1 MSEMYSTIGS
11 RAYSNLLA
19 DPQGADLISIPCEPG
34 NGDVAAGTVMY
45 RKSSGLYAPAATA
58 QVTAS
63 NQLVVLKEDVATGA
77 APGSGETATAEDAAA
92 YRAGCFVDGA
102 VKLAAGAAVTAAH
115 KVILRGQNIVFD
127 VKETTGTFNNTVT
140 GS

>member
-34 NGDVAAGTVMY
+34 NGDVTAGTVMY

>member
-77 APGSGETATAEDAAA
+77 APGSGNTATAEDAAA

-127 VKETTGTFNNTVT
+127 VKETTGTFDNTVT

>member
-77 APGSGETATAEDAAA
+77 APESGETATAEDAAA

-115 KVILRGQNIVFD
+115 KVVLRGQNIVFD

>member
-77 APGSGETATAEDAAA
+77 APGSGKTATAEDAAA

-127 VKETTGTFNNTVT
+127 VKETTATFDNTVT

>member
-77 APGSGETATAEDAAA
+77 APGSGKTATAEDAAA

>member
-58 QVTAS
+58 QITAS

-92 YRAGCFVDGA
+92 YRAGCFADGA

-127 VKETTGTFNNTVT
+127 AKETTGTFNNTVT

>member
-63 NQLVVLKEDVATGA
+63 NQLVVRKEDVATGA
-77 APGSGETATAEDAAA
+77 APGSGKTATAEDAAA

-127 VKETTGTFNNTVT
+127 VKETTGTFDNTVT

>member
-127 VKETTGTFNNTVT
+127 VKEATGTFNNTVT

>member
-1 MSEMYSTIGS
+1 MSEMYSTIGI

>member
-1 MSEMYSTIGS
+1 MSEMYSTIGN

-77 APGSGETATAEDAAA
+77 APGSGKTATAEDAAA

-127 VKETTGTFNNTVT
+127 VKETTGTFDNTVT

>member
-58 QVTAS
+58 QITAS

-127 VKETTGTFNNTVT
+127 AKETTGTFNNTVT

>member
-1 MSEMYSTIGS
+1 
-11 RAYSNLLA
+11 
-19 DPQGADLISIPCEPG
+19 
-34 NGDVAAGTVMY
+34 MY

-77 APGSGETATAEDAAA
+77 APGSGKTATAEDAAA

-127 VKETTGTFNNTVT
+127 VKETTGTFDNTVT

>member
-34 NGDVAAGTVMY
+34 NGDVDAGTVMY

-58 QVTAS
+58 QVTAA
-63 NQLVVLKEDVATGA
+63 NQLVVLKEDVATGE
-77 APGSGETATAEDAAA
+77 APGAGETATAEDAAA

-102 VKLAAGAAVTAAH
+102 VKLAEGATLTAAH
-115 KVILRGQNIVFD
+115 KVVLRGQNIVFD
-127 VKETTGTFNNTVT
+127 VKETTGTFDNTVT